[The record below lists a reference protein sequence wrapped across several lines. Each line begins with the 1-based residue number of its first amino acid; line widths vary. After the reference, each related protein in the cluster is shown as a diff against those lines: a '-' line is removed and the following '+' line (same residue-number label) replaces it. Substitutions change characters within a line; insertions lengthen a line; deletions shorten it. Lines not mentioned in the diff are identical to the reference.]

1 MSDINGQYANKEMK
15 FLYFPLVLQIYNPVV
30 IGGAPLSLNKIVIHF
45 YLEVCGFRHDIFWQ
59 FNKNVYL

>member
-45 YLEVCGFRHDIFWQ
+45 YLEVCGFRHDIF
-59 FNKNVYL
+59 